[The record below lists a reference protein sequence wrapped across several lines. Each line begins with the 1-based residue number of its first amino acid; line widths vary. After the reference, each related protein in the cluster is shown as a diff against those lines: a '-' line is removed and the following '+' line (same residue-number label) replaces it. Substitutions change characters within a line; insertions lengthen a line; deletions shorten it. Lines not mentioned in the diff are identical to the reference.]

1 MTFTPI
7 APGTTNW
14 DVPLNGALTTQD
26 NSLASAQ
33 GDIAG
38 LQSSVAALQT
48 SVATLNGIVTGATF
62 YRLVAASDAS
72 AEVKAKADY
81 VCDGSGDQVEIQAA
95 INAAQLEGGGAIQ
108 LSEGTFNIAAPIVIN
123 GTTTVN
129 NPRTI
134 ILNGC
139 GQYSTTLAP
148 TLNTHAI
155 SLSDW
160 AQCRIANLGI
170 VIQGSGSG
178 IVSTAVTSGITRSF
192 WNSSFENLRISGL
205 YVTSNTGW
213 AMNLEMPYRSTFT
226 NIEIE
231 GTRNG
236 IKLINTNSSVYAGNC
251 TFERIYMELV
261 GTASVGVHIES
272 NSGSM
277 SRNTFNILEAT
288 TSGTGG
294 TGILI
299 DGAAGGVTQ
308 RFWGVI
314 LDQFQLGVN
323 LVKGANNV
331 FEVNYLAGDAGQA
344 GNKAFVCGT
353 AAFNNTFSVKEVIVE
368 AAGTLA
374 VLEDNNTN
382 AVTPN
387 IFDSVHIE
395 NNTGGTVT
403 YVKQASTV
411 FRDIT
416 CFNSGNA
423 LPAGLLQYPLSTVN
437 SATFTPADQNLVS
450 WTYDPSCIRGTGVAS
465 VSGTVYLMK
474 VKIVNRSTVVTN
486 VIIGVEGAGVTLTAG
501 QNFVGLYD
509 STGARLA
516 VSADQASSWTSTGM
530 KTIALTAPV
539 TLNVGSYY
547 VAFVSNGATPPTLAT
562 GAGNNVN
569 ISVGLSSG
577 ALRYIIGPT
586 AQTSLPASITL
597 TSFTGSTASRF
608 AALS

>member
-26 NSLASAQ
+26 NSLAAAQ

-48 SVATLNGIVTGATF
+48 SVAALNGIVTGATF

-108 LSEGTFNIAAPIVIN
+108 LSEGTFSIAAPITIN

-139 GQYSTTLAP
+139 GQYSTILSP
-148 TLNTHAI
+148 TLNTNGIA
-155 SLSDW
+155 LSQW
-160 AQCRIANLGI
+160 AQVTISNLGI

-192 WNSSFENLRISGL
+192 WNSSFTNLRISGL
-205 YVTSNTGW
+205 YVTTNTGW
-213 AMNLEMPYRSTFT
+213 AMNMEMPYRSTFD

-236 IKLINTNSSVYAGNC
+236 IKMTNTNSSVNAGYC
-251 TFERIYMELV
+251 TFERVNMDLV
-261 GTASVGVHIES
+261 GTSSVGFHLES
-272 NSGSM
+272 NSGNM
-277 SRNTFNILEAT
+277 SRNTFNLIDMNTAGVT
-288 TSGTGG
+288 G

-299 DGAAGGVTQ
+299 DGAAGGVSN
-308 RFWGVI
+308 RFWGINV
-314 LDQFQLGVN
+314 DQFQVAVN
-323 LVKGANNV
+323 VAKGENNV
-331 FEVNYLAGDAGQA
+331 FDMNYMAGDAGQS
-344 GNKAFVCGT
+344 GNKGFVAGST
-353 AAFNNTFSVKEVIVE
+353 SFNNVFSAKRMFVE

-374 VLEDNNTN
+374 VFEDANTTTN
-382 AVTPN
+382 TPN
-387 IFDSVHIE
+387 IFEKIRIDNS
-395 NNTGGTVT
+395 TGGTLTFVRQT
-403 YVKQASTV
+403 NTV
-411 FRDIT
+411 QRDIT
-416 CFNSGNA
+416 TFNSGNA
-423 LPAGLLQYPLSTVN
+423 APAGLLQYPLSTVN
-437 SATFTPADQNLVS
+437 NPTFTAPDQNLIA
-450 WTYDPSCIRGTGVAS
+450 WTYDPSLIRGTGIAT

-474 VKIVNRSTVVTN
+474 VKIVNRATVVTS
-486 VIIGVEGAGVTLTAG
+486 ISMGIETAGATLTAG
-501 QNFVGLYD
+501 QSLLGLYD
-509 STGARLA
+509 STGTRLG
-516 VSADQASSWTSTGM
+516 VTADQSANWTSTGM
-530 KTIALTAPV
+530 KTVALTAPV
-539 TLNVGSYY
+539 TLNVGTYY
-547 VAFVSNGATPPTLAT
+547 VAMLSVGTTPPQFAT
-562 GAGNNVN
+562 AAGGNVN
-569 ISVGLSSG
+569 ISVGLTSG
-577 ALRYIIGPT
+577 NLRYIIGPT

-597 TSFTGSTASRF
+597 TSFTGSTASRW